1 MGSTGPSCQMS
12 GDVLI
17 LIELSLFFLL
27 AFGWGFNE
35 LRQLK
40 KYDDKRNRRKN
51 NPTVTI
57 DSARRCS
64 SASPDKSDQ
73 TTRD

>member
-1 MGSTGPSCQMS
+1 MS

-40 KYDDKRNRRKN
+40 KYDDKRSRQKKN
-51 NPTVTI
+51 LIVTT
-57 DSARRCS
+57 DPARRCS